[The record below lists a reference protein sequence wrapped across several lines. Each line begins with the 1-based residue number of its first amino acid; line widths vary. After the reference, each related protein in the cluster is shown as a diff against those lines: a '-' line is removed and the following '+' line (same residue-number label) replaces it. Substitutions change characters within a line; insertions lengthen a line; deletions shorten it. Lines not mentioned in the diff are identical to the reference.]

1 MREFSEEKSF
11 QEPIPLE
18 MNPRAKAVHDAI
30 NEIIQDV
37 IQDTM
42 EDVMGTSFILEES
55 GFDEM
60 MDLIGTV
67 IMVRT
72 IARIFQI
79 PHLREQE
86 GYVKRQQ
93 KKEQA
98 WRSVRSV
105 D

>member
-1 MREFSEEKSF
+1 M
-11 QEPIPLE
+11 PLE
-18 MNPRAKAVHDAI
+18 MTPRAKAVHSAI

-42 EDVMGTSFILEES
+42 EDVMGTSFLLEES

-67 IMVRT
+67 IMVRA

-79 PHLREQE
+79 SYLLEHER
-86 GYVKRQQ
+86 YVK
-93 KKEQA
+93 
-98 WRSVRSV
+98 
-105 D
+105 